1 MKVFYLEFSFYYNFL
16 VKGYEKGHEK
26 LKREII
32 KSFQSLVEDFRLGE
46 KGTEVK
52 RDRY

>member
-26 LKREII
+26 T
-32 KSFQSLVEDFRLGE
+32 E
-46 KGTEVK
+46 KGDNKVISVSGGRLQIGRK
-52 RDRY
+52 GY